1 MNTENILPITEA
13 REKIGKLADKVSG
26 EDYIVLTKSGK
37 PKAALVD
44 INYLDKLQKEVK
56 KIYQKTYID
65 PKLLKYTREF
75 TDEEIEEWLKE
86 DAF

>member
-1 MNTENILPITEA
+1 MNTANILPITEA

-26 EDYIVLTKSGK
+26 EDYIVLTKGGK

-44 INYLDKLQKEVK
+44 IKYLDKLEKEVR

-75 TDEEIEEWLKE
+75 TDEEIEEWLRE
-86 DAF
+86 DAL